1 MDCPWGYGPNCPVC
15 RLEQPDPPLWTRY
28 CLGVREMERA
38 RRRRTPRP

>member
-15 RLEQPDPPLWTRY
+15 RLEQRTPLWTRY

-38 RRRRTPRP
+38 KRRRTPRP